1 MHMQQQTHRCIP
13 RPTDIA
19 GLLRPRGQRGFTLIE
34 LLVVIAIIA
43 ILISLL
49 LPAVQS
55 VREAAARFER
65 SRDTQLMALAPKL
78 KETVD
83 AVDDYKSTLDS
94 FWQTSPDSMSAGLQK
109 VRAKHEHLQAATKAA
124 LAAIDQVGTHR
135 DPQHPHHHYRARL
148 ANVRQALDGLSNTLM
163 QAERYLQLVQ
173 GDEPTRV
180 LN

>member
-1 MHMQQQTHRCIP
+1 MHMQQQTFRCVP
-13 RPTDIA
+13 RPTNIA
-19 GLLRPRGQRGFTLIE
+19 GLIRSRGQRGFTLIE

-49 LPAVQS
+49 LPAIDK

-65 SRDTQLMALAPKL
+65 SGETQLMALAPKL
-78 KETVD
+78 KEAVD

-94 FWQTSPDSMSAGLQK
+94 FWQTSPDSMSAALQK
-109 VRAKHEHLQAATKAA
+109 VRAKHDHLQAATKAA
-124 LAAIDQVGTHR
+124 IAAIDQVGTHR
-135 DPQHPHHHYRARL
+135 DPQHPHHHYKAQL
-148 ANVRQALDGLSNTLM
+148 ATARQALDGLSNTMM